1 MNILTNT
8 MEAVNMALGGTVEAD
23 TLDHTAGDDVD
34 ALLDAAIEQSE
45 DIINADELFDVMV
58 ESIVH
63 DDLSGLVVAVN
74 ASDSAEAGKV
84 ILGLIK
90 KHRFNAACANHGI
103 ES

>member
-1 MNILTNT
+1 
-8 MEAVNMALGGTVEAD
+8 MALGGTVEAD
-23 TLDHTAGDDVD
+23 TLDYTADDDAD
-34 ALLDAAIEQSE
+34 ALLDAAIEQSG
-45 DIINADELFDVMV
+45 DIISDEELRDVMV

-84 ILGLIK
+84 ILSLIK

-103 ES
+103 ER